1 MIHHAKC
8 RWSGSWGRIF
18 QSLIQEILVDEVTLV
33 LIQQSSA
40 QWAVH
45 LPSLKPTACPLKTGK
60 LLASPKRKV
69 VSQPSIFRGDWLV
82 LWSVIHLFNTL
93 TVLPLPSWNPMKP
106 APGCASQMEW
116 PQGEAPQL
124 HLKYLTSDVNW
135 RWFWRQNQWITAK
148 PSDQKLEYQNFI
160 AFQSFNPKK
169 IRIRRK
175 TTPLDS
181 FHQNVQKSGCPHRH
195 LTLMVELRCILHP
208 GALQQCKIYSLTIIP
223 GKTPMILF
231 CSQQG
236 KTAFM
241 VPVVLSILFYVLRNM
256 R

>member
-1 MIHHAKC
+1 MAYRHSFSCAIL
-8 RWSGSWGRIF
+8 
-18 QSLIQEILVDEVTLV
+18 SL
-33 LIQQSSA
+33 SSI
-40 QWAVH
+40 
-45 LPSLKPTACPLKTGK
+45 PSLKPTACPLKTGK

-148 PSDQKLEYQNFI
+148 PSDQNW
-160 AFQSFNPKK
+160 N
-169 IRIRRK
+169 IRI
-175 TTPLDS
+175 S
-181 FHQNVQKSGCPHRH
+181 
-195 LTLMVELRCILHP
+195 LH
-208 GALQQCKIYSLTIIP
+208 
-223 GKTPMILF
+223 F
-231 CSQQG
+231 N
-236 KTAFM
+236 
-241 VPVVLSILFYVLRNM
+241 LSIQKRLEFEGKQHPWIRFTKMSKNQAAPTGTWPSWSSSVVFFTQEPCSSARSI
-256 R
+256 RWQ